1 MSPEC
6 LVIGNGIA
14 ARLFAL
20 ECKRNIIDCAV
31 LTSSPVY
38 FNQVRTITL
47 NPISFKFLQ
56 KLDISLDASPIS
68 HINVFESE
76 GTGVINFSAQDLGED
91 NLAYVINYDNLLRQL
106 DELTKGM
113 QCSADEVED
122 LSNMQVRVF
131 ADKDKNFSEHRTDF
145 DFIEHDYYQ
154 IAFTFHATASKLQRN
169 HAYQT
174 FFNNQIF
181 AIMPINDSKNTFT
194 VVWSIPKDFA
204 TEEYVRDNIDRLG
217 QQLDTDIAISG
228 EILAFEL
235 SSSRAKEYCIP
246 GKCLIADS
254 AHSFHPLAGQ
264 GLNLGI
270 ADIDVLVD
278 EFKKAKS
285 QGRSLGDIKVLKKYE
300 VRRKILNEAML
311 NGVNFL
317 NHLFH
322 SENIYTKLFRNRGL
336 RLVNKIP
343 VIKNLLIKNAVGKIK
358 I

>member
-145 DFIEHDYYQ
+145 DFIEHDYDQ

-174 FFNNQIF
+174 FFNNQHF
-181 AIMPINDSKNTFT
+181 
-194 VVWSIPKDFA
+194 W
-204 TEEYVRDNIDRLG
+204 
-217 QQLDTDIAISG
+217 
-228 EILAFEL
+228 
-235 SSSRAKEYCIP
+235 
-246 GKCLIADS
+246 
-254 AHSFHPLAGQ
+254 
-264 GLNLGI
+264 
-270 ADIDVLVD
+270 
-278 EFKKAKS
+278 
-285 QGRSLGDIKVLKKYE
+285 
-300 VRRKILNEAML
+300 
-311 NGVNFL
+311 
-317 NHLFH
+317 
-322 SENIYTKLFRNRGL
+322 
-336 RLVNKIP
+336 
-343 VIKNLLIKNAVGKIK
+343 
-358 I
+358 

>member
-1 MSPEC
+1 MSTEC

-20 ECKRNIIDCAV
+20 ECKRNIIDCAI

-47 NPISFKFLQ
+47 NPISFNFLQ
-56 KLDISLDASPIS
+56 KLGISLDASPIS

-106 DELTKGM
+106 DELTKDM
-113 QCSADEVED
+113 QRSADEIKD
-122 LSNMQVRVF
+122 LSNIKVRVF
-131 ADKDKNFSEHRTDF
+131 ADKDKNFSKYQTDF
-145 DFIEHDYYQ
+145 DFIEHDYDQ
-154 IAFTFHATASKLQRN
+154 IAFTFHARASKLQKN

-181 AIMPINDSKNTFT
+181 AIMPINHFKNTFT

-204 TEEYVRDNIDRLG
+204 TEEYVRDNIDLLG
-217 QQLDTDIAISG
+217 QQLDTDISISG
-228 EILAFEL
+228 EILSFEL

-285 QGRSLGDIKVLKKYE
+285 KGRSLGDIKVLKKYE

-322 SENIYTKLFRNRGL
+322 SENIYTKLLRNRGL

-343 VIKNLLIKNAVGKIK
+343 VIKNLFIKNAVGKIK